1 MARHMEFDS
10 LSSDYDILFFS
21 LVRVFS
27 LIAQMLVLTYE
38 AAGTDRLVPYFNHR
52 FAPLKPIQIY
62 GRYAKAEPVC
72 KPSHAVWYAWQDI
85 TCSQQESWR

>member
-1 MARHMEFDS
+1 MEFDS